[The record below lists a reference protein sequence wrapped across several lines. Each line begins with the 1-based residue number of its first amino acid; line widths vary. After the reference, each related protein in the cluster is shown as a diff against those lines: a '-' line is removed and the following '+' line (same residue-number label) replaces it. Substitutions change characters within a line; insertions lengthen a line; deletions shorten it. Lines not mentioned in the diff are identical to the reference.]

1 MYQTYWDEGGVFSSF
16 PSSDLDDAMEVKAR
30 ARSWGF
36 DLLLV
41 SQNSKEVLVVVTL
54 LVSLKF
60 LGARRHEII
69 GGRSI
74 VAPIHQSRPFLDRYS
89 CRIFLAHG
97 LRILPWCMG

>member
-1 MYQTYWDEGGVFSSF
+1 MFSSS
-16 PSSDLDDAMEVKAR
+16 PSSDLDDAMEVNAR

-36 DLLLV
+36 DLLLILRGG
-41 SQNSKEVLVVVTL
+41 KEALVVVTL
-54 LVSLKF
+54 LVGLKF

-74 VAPIHQSRPFLDRYS
+74 VAPIRQSRPSLDCYS